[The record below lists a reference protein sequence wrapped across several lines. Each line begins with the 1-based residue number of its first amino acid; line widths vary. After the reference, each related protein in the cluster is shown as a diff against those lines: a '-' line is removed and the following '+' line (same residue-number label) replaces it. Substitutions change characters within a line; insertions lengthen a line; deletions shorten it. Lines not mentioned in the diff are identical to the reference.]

1 MIRKEGFIAIGG
13 FRVGKI
19 SKIIFILP
27 AIVLSFYRLSFGG
40 QLAEGAPPAN
50 TPNELIYGPSILHRE
65 SPFSSPEKAGFGST
79 RYIAGPSKAVRN
91 RGFSMN
97 PEVSSAV
104 KSVATP
110 KIQKKDVPIFENNE
124 LSMGNSSF
132 HFDKINL
139 IKTKLEPFLDFIS
152 SLSLAHYK
160 KENSLSK
167 TMEKF
172 NENAILKPL
181 AIFLEFE
188 LNF

>member
-1 MIRKEGFIAIGG
+1 
-13 FRVGKI
+13 
-19 SKIIFILP
+19 
-27 AIVLSFYRLSFGG
+27 
-40 QLAEGAPPAN
+40 
-50 TPNELIYGPSILHRE
+50 
-65 SPFSSPEKAGFGST
+65 
-79 RYIAGPSKAVRN
+79 
-91 RGFSMN
+91 MN

-110 KIQKKDVPIFENNE
+110 KIQKKDMPIFENNE
-124 LSMGNSSF
+124 LSMENSSF